1 MASSSSST
9 FLVGQSLLD
18 RMRDRGMTDAERF
31 AELTAISDELL
42 YGNPISFVPPGSC
55 PDCDGVVIENDG
67 AMVCCGCMRIMGSV
81 IDRAAESRGFFDDS
95 RRNPIERSDVP
106 VNPLY
111 PKSSAASTVH
121 VDRRG
126 NSGDYNS
133 MRLAKRSGM
142 HSKDRPRDAVFKL
155 MDAVCFNHKLS
166 NAVIASAKHYYLKVS
181 AERTSRGGLKK
192 GLIAACVYFACQIN
206 DVYKPEDVVA
216 AMFGVTTSQIIQ
228 GKSIVNQF
236 LKLPVKPPTAAKLVV
251 AFARNLALSAT
262 HMTMCE
268 RVCERAAACDA
279 LAAYV
284 PRSIAAGAIMLVC
297 DAFDMRG
304 KKDVMAAVSVSA
316 LTLSKVTADMAAVID
331 EVFPRVEVRLRVKDG
346 GAKHASH
353 VDVTLETVW

>member
-1 MASSSSST
+1 MMSSFTVSSSP
-9 FLVGQSLLD
+9 LVGQSLLD
-18 RMRDRGMTDAERF
+18 RMRERGMSDADRF
-31 AELTAISDELL
+31 AELTAICDELMN
-42 YGNPISFVPPGSC
+42 GVPVSFVPPDAC

-81 IDRAAESRGFFDDS
+81 VDRSAESRGFFDDN

-111 PKSSAASTVH
+111 PKSSSASTVH

-142 HSKDRPRDAVFKL
+142 HSKDRPRDVVFKL
-155 MDAVCFNHKLS
+155 MDTVCFNHKLS

-181 AERTSRGGLKK
+181 SERTSRGGLKK

-206 DVYKPEDVVA
+206 DAYKPEDVVA
-216 AMFGVTTSQIIQ
+216 AMFNVTTSQIIQ
-228 GKSIVNQF
+228 GKSLVNQY
-236 LKLPVKPPTAAKLVV
+236 LKLPVKPPTATKLVV
-251 AFARNLALSAT
+251 AFARNLALSLEHT
-262 HMTMCE
+262 VMCE
-268 RVCERAAACDA
+268 RVCERASQVDA

-284 PRSIAAGAIMLVC
+284 PRSLAAGAIMLVC
-297 DAFDMRG
+297 DAFELRG

-316 LTLSKVTADMAAVID
+316 LTLTKVTADMEAVID
-331 EVFPRVEVRLRVKDG
+331 EVFPRVEVALTVEEG
-346 GAKHASH
+346 GACH
-353 VDVTLETVW
+353 VDVGMRVVW